1 MVIYKHFSHD
11 KYLFILYQNHVNQ
24 KEKEAFFFFYMII
37 WFSATYLI
45 IYDLLVG
52 QNISSYSSLT
62 KLYEITELSPLFVFI
77 RSCSPCPYQNLSATG
92 YRISLGSFFRRK
104 DLTVLT

>member
-11 KYLFILYQNHVNQ
+11 QYLFICFVSEPCESEGKRGL
-24 KEKEAFFFFYMII
+24 FFYMII

-62 KLYEITELSPLFVFI
+62 KLYEITEFSPPFVFI
-77 RSCSPCPYQNLSATG
+77 RSCSPCLYQNLSATG
-92 YRISLGSFFRRK
+92 YRISLGSFFR
-104 DLTVLT
+104 